1 MASTSFNVGNI
12 DVEITDQS
20 VTLRMRHV
28 VQGHP
33 GCVLGFAEFHTL
45 ASRVATAMERAKG
58 APEAKLSGT
67 ICSVCKE
74 PQIETPSGVTCKNGH
89 GGANPADSDDFD
101 IL

>member
-1 MASTSFNVGNI
+1 MMASTSFNVGNI
-12 DVEITDQS
+12 DVTITDQS

-45 ASRVATAMERAKG
+45 AARIASAMERAKS
-58 APEAKLSGT
+58 E
-67 ICSVCKE
+67 
-74 PQIETPSGVTCKNGH
+74 
-89 GGANPADSDDFD
+89 PADEGDDFD